1 MIKKAIACSPVENLF
16 VQGSRP
22 EGSARQRQLKLIS
35 YAAFAI
41 FSLLL
46 IAPQAAAETKTRNA
60 RGKREE
66 RPRRVADKRT
76 AKVVNNRAAQVEN
89 KKLARVENKKPAKVK
104 EISKRVPVTRYAP
117 PPAIR
122 KTVIVAPVQAN
133 NNRAARPSLVNDIV
147 IISEAPVSSH
157 LPNASAPNITSE
169 RNMPSIWPVAGAI
182 RGGFGVRRNPFG
194 GSSSEFHKGQDISAP
209 MGTPVIATA
218 DGVITIA
225 GWQRGYGQVV
235 YIDHGNG
242 LTTRYG
248 HLSRID
254 VMVGQTVQRGSH
266 LGLVGSTGRST
277 GPHLHYEVRRDG
289 QPLNPLPYL
298 PYIPAPAIPVLQ

>member
-1 MIKKAIACSPVENLF
+1 MTKKETAFPCSPAH
-16 VQGSRP
+16 SISP
-22 EGSARQRQLKLIS
+22 LKLIS
-35 YAAFAI
+35 YTALAI

-46 IAPQAAAETKTRNA
+46 VAPAASAQTKQRHARTRV
-60 RGKREE
+60 EE
-66 RPRRVADKRT
+66 RPRRA
-76 AKVVNNRAAQVEN
+76 EN
-89 KKLARVENKKPAKVK
+89 KKQPKVRETAARRVSL
-104 EISKRVPVTRYAP
+104 ISKPVKVSSKPAP

-122 KTVIVAPVQAN
+122 KTVIVSEKQAN
-133 NNRAARPSLVNDIV
+133 NRPARPALVNDIV

-157 LPNASAPNITSE
+157 LPATVPGANAAS
-169 RNMPSIWPVAGAI
+169 NMPSIWPVAGAI

-194 GSSSEFHKGQDISAP
+194 GSGSEFHKGQDISAP

-225 GWQRGYGQVV
+225 GWQRGYGRVV

-254 VMVGQTVQRGSH
+254 VIEGQTIRRGEQ

-277 GPHLHYEVRRDG
+277 GPHLHYEVRMNG
-289 QPLNPLPYL
+289 QPLNPIPYL
-298 PYIPAPAIPVLQ
+298 PQAPQVAPVSGLE